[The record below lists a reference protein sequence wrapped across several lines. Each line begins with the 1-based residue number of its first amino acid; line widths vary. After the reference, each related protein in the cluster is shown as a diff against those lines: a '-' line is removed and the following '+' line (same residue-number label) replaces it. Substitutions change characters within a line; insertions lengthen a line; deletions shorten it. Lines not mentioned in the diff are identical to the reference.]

1 MSRCENATTVQEKVI
16 LVDKSDFGR
25 HSIESQQPEAS
36 LKQPPTKAARC
47 WQNLHVA
54 KSYEE
59 HLFKKT
65 TSKKYDL
72 PPDGS
77 VPHFFSCGSKRKK
90 SPRMFASTANFCP
103 TTFGRIFPDPTLSQP
118 CHLLLSCH
126 VSRVITWT
134 WQVSTTVVPSSTRHR
149 EALAC
154 FNFRMTRTSFTNA
167 GSHTPDEQR
176 TNL

>member
-77 VPHFFSCGSKRKK
+77 VPHFFHEEKPSYVRLDGEFLSDFW
-90 SPRMFASTANFCP
+90 SDFPRSDSLTTLSP
-103 TTFGRIFPDPTLSQP
+103 TT
-118 CHLLLSCH
+118 CH

-134 WQVSTTVVPSSTRHR
+134 CKFRLRSFHPPRVIARRWHVSTF
-149 EALAC
+149 E
-154 FNFRMTRTSFTNA
+154 
-167 GSHTPDEQR
+167 
-176 TNL
+176 